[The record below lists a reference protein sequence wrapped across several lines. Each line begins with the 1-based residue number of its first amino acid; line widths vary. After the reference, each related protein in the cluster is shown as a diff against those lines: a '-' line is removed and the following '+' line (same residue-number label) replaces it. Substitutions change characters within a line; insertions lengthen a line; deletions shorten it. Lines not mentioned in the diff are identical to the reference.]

1 MSQQKQKVILFGGSF
16 DPITNSHVAFARKV
30 QETLG
35 ISNLWLVV
43 DPFPENRYPRA
54 SSQHRFRMA
63 EIVADK
69 NGWMASKME
78 ILDRETKETPYSS
91 LDTIRK
97 FKSIH
102 PDTEFYFVM
111 GTDAFADFKSWPNAK
126 DLASEATIVVVN
138 RNGYLVNWSD
148 VSRHGGIAI
157 KEDPMFNMELDLN
170 PPSYLRQ
177 YMSENELYGMTK
189 PAPKPEPA
197 PEQPKPVPQQVQQQ
211 QPKPQQNNQP
221 RPQQQGNNQQNNNW
235 RKHKHRGNNRPN
247 NGQPQQQNLNKKA
260 EGNK

>member
-1 MSQQKQKVILFGGSF
+1 MAQDKQKVILFGGSF

-30 QETLG
+30 QESLG

-63 EIVADK
+63 EIVAER

-91 LDTIRK
+91 LDTVRK

-111 GTDAFADFKSWPNAK
+111 GSDAFAEFKNWPNAK
-126 DLASEATIVVVN
+126 ELASEATIVVVN
-138 RNGYLVNWSD
+138 RNGYIINWSD
-148 VSRHGGIAI
+148 VSRYKGISI
-157 KEDPMFNMELDLN
+157 KEDPMVNLELDLN

-197 PEQPKPVPQQVQQQ
+197 PEQPKPTQQPQQ
-211 QPKPQQNNQP
+211 QNQQP
-221 RPQQQGNNQQNNNW
+221 RPHQQGNNHQNNFKKN
-235 RKHKHRGNNRPN
+235 KHKHHHHHNHGNNRPN

>member
-1 MSQQKQKVILFGGSF
+1 MAQQKQKVILFGGSF

-30 QETLG
+30 QESLG

-54 SSQHRFRMA
+54 AAQHRFRMA

-78 ILDRETKETPYSS
+78 ILDRETRESPYSS

-97 FKSIH
+97 FRSIH
-102 PDTEFYFVM
+102 ADTEFYFVM

-126 DLASEATIVVVN
+126 DLASEATVVVVN
-138 RNGYLVNWSD
+138 RNGYPVNWSD
-148 VSRHGGIAI
+148 VNRYGGISI
-157 KEDPMFNMELDLN
+157 KEDPMVNLDLDLN

-177 YMSENELYGMTK
+177 YMSENELYGMVK

-197 PEQPKPVPQQVQQQ
+197 PEQPKPAPQQPQHH

-221 RPQQQGNNQQNNNW
+221 RPQQQQNNFKKNKN
-235 RKHKHRGNNRPN
+235 KHHHGNNRPN
-247 NGQPQQQNLNKKA
+247 NGQPQQQNLNKKV